1 VYNQE
6 KTHIYS
12 IVSENMSI
20 QVPRKFQV
28 LEVDTSN
35 AVSSFYLGTI
45 EVHVNSVKF
54 NIYKKLYL

>member
-1 VYNQE
+1 
-6 KTHIYS
+6 
-12 IVSENMSI
+12 MSI